1 MENLKALVTFVLCVS
16 SVISCALWVRSATVK
31 APYVPKRDASGMW
44 EASISV
50 QTESGHFDVLET
62 AELQTKW
69 NKWAAGFAAIAAVS
83 QAILAYIPA
92 Q

>member
-1 MENLKALVTFVLCVS
+1 MENLKAFFTLVLCVS
-16 SVISCALWVRSATVK
+16 SVISCLLWVRSATVK
-31 APYVPKRDASGMW
+31 APYKPKQDESGMW
-44 EASISV
+44 EMSISV
-50 QTESGHFDVLET
+50 KTDKGHFDVLET

-83 QAILAYIPA
+83 QAILSYIPA